1 MTSENYLNQ
10 RREDQVSA
18 ETRSAFDDFLGPI
31 VAGLGVIG
39 LGYSLFKGKNRQEI
53 SDTYFK
59 FLGMPGGINLS
70 LDKAA
75 NVASQTPTSS
85 TSGIRSIVD
94 TVFNLR
100 KDVQQLGPIDIID
113 DLRATVE
120 ILGNP
125 KVDGTVTRDIS
136 KRVTEYINR
145 RFTNSGNVS
154 GFFNQGLQRLTV
166 GNLLDN
172 NSVWKNVINETQL
185 DVLRRSRDLGIVSA
199 GHVIDNNIFINSATN
214 TVFDRRLRNLVTR
227 VEKQGV
233 DAAGRPILERVSK
246 FDMFGQAA
254 VIGSLFG
261 TSRRVAVVGPR
272 ANSLASRIF
281 IDGQVIRY
289 SGSSGSVTPVID
301 SVNSRLRRTNDPLE
315 VMQASREGRLT
326 SNLPTRTGFFGNMLS
341 FFERTVG
348 VGPGYASRPSIL
360 HRLIIDPVR
369 RARAIGS
376 GQGVI
381 VRHPFKDTGTTKVV
395 DAIIGAEF
403 PELVGKGKTIVPVPG
418 GGNLEDLANIRSR
431 SAMVIPDRLG
441 VIFDTA
447 EDLSVVRRSAWE
459 ELQDQAVQGKERI
472 LSSRHLV
479 VPRRKGGYSVTG
491 KIIAPPNSAINSVD
505 SVPTGLTTVGY
516 STETTSYGFYTST
529 KGETAKNF
537 AAYMLYR
544 LNNLASESLLGIG
557 FKPSHNILP
566 NIGRLMALDLTYQ
579 AGLKAFEYAD
589 YLSEELTG
597 ISPTKTVA
605 SLYAGLRV
613 GQQKLREMVGIQQG
627 MEFLQTYFPGSV
639 DSEGSFLARSIVAPL
654 AVTNMLLGKT
664 TIGRAFLGGLG
675 AYAAIGGIEP
685 GQSSEDLSAE
695 YSGDKKVAVRKGAFW
710 GLGYLGYFGGKV
722 ERYDYSWYHKLQSDY
737 RTNSIYGS
745 KDEYWKYHANVGG
758 IPIPTP
764 HNLFGLRNLAN
775 PYRLE
780 DLNYNSRPYP
790 QIDGMFSSFPIIG
803 PMLGATIGQFYK
815 PREYRSSE
823 ELPLVKGNLAPRGLT
838 ANTARLYG
846 LPSAAATAIE
856 AEDPATP
863 TNVLMKQANIA
874 LEPLGV
880 YKFAMEFFG
889 LKLEPNIGT
898 QLASSAMIEDRGRFL
913 YDLGLGGGLGNT
925 ELLRRFML
933 SDYSSLY
940 ARSNLINNVA
950 NDMPTWLPGSRSSN
964 GRDREY
970 FMDFTRG
977 DPFIKITDGESRLP
991 GAGYESLNKLHS
1003 GTPGEYSPVD
1013 RFLILA
1019 DIAPYSNAYKQ
1030 YESQVLSM
1038 ELDPEWKNK
1047 VDQAIQ
1053 YRSEALGVDKR
1064 YKRYEEDI
1072 VALNMGTMAQSI
1084 YAPVRKAYDFLTH
1097 DILAEIPLVGSKL
1110 FPFRSP
1116 YEQYRKMHVEGAE
1129 FASWDKPWENIIRPA
1144 VYDAALEDPVTAAG
1158 KGAVIGL
1165 LARGPMKW
1173 FVPFT
1178 DVTSEHPRET
1188 IIRGAAA
1195 GAGLSLLRI
1204 LNGYDQDMIPL
1215 HTRKEEDFIWYT
1227 DNLNYLRNKTFA
1239 AAGMGN
1245 LAEAEARKTIVG
1257 AKTPVE
1263 YRAALPN
1270 SSERRFFDY
1279 FMSEESESSRSQIM
1293 KGVPEYMGIGLNR
1306 FWNNTDVD
1314 QETDSMVSNFL
1325 NTQAVPDSSWL
1336 GWSPEVSN
1344 QAVRMRFIDHGV
1356 GGISDS
1362 IHRFGFYEGHQVDL
1376 KTRLNKF
1383 HNQDVTFVKPRMH
1396 SSAASF
1402 AEDQIKQITNKD
1414 FAKIKTVGTSGGYRY
1429 NADIRVNRD
1438 KESLEYLK
1446 GRY

>member
-10 RREDQVSA
+10 RREDQISA
-18 ETRSAFDDFLGPI
+18 ETRSSFDSFLAPI
-31 VAGLGVIG
+31 IAGLGVVG
-39 LGYSLFKGKNRQEI
+39 LGYALFRGKTRQEI
-53 SDTYFK
+53 GDSYFK
-59 FLGMPGGINLS
+59 FMGMPGGINLN

-75 NVASQTPTSS
+75 NVASQTPTSG

-94 TVFNLR
+94 TVFNIR
-100 KDVQQLGPIDIID
+100 KGIQQLGPIDIID

-125 KVDGTVTRDIS
+125 KVDGTVSNDIA

-154 GFFNQGLQRLTV
+154 GFFSQGLQRLTV

-172 NSVWKNVINETQL
+172 NSLWKNVINETQL
-185 DVLRRSRDLGIVSA
+185 DVLRRSRDMGIVSPS
-199 GHVIDNNIFINSATN
+199 HVIDKNIFINTATN
-214 TVFDRRLRNLVTR
+214 TVFDRRLRNLVSR
-227 VEKQGV
+227 VEETV
-233 DAAGRPILERVSK
+233 DAAGNVSYERVAK
-246 FDMFGQAA
+246 YDMFGQAA
-254 VIGSLFG
+254 VLQSIFGS
-261 TSRRVAVVGPR
+261 TRRVAVVGPR
-272 ANSLASRIF
+272 SGSTASRIF
-281 IDGQVIRY
+281 IDGNVIRY
-289 SGSSGSVTPVID
+289 SGASGSVTPIVD
-301 SVNSRLRRTNDPLE
+301 STGSSLRRTNDPLE
-315 VMQASREGRLT
+315 VIQASREGRL
-326 SNLPTRTGFFGNMLS
+326 SFNLPTRTGFFGKIIS
-341 FFERTVG
+341 FFEDNLG
-348 VGPGYASRPSIL
+348 IGPGYASRPSLL
-360 HRLIIDPVR
+360 HRLVIDPVR
-369 RARAIGS
+369 RARAINS

-381 VRHPFKDTGTTKVV
+381 VRHPFKDSGTTKVV

-403 PELVGKGKTIVPVPG
+403 PELVGKGKTIVPVSG
-418 GGNLEDLANIRSR
+418 GGMAEELSTISTR
-431 SAMVIPDRLG
+431 SAMIIPDRLG
-441 VIFDTA
+441 VLFDTA
-447 EDLSVVRRSAWE
+447 EDLSVVSKSAFE
-459 ELQDQAVQGKERI
+459 ELQNQAAQGKERV
-472 LSSRHLV
+472 LSSRHLI
-479 VPRRKGGYSVTG
+479 VPRRKGGYSITG
-491 KIIAPPNSAINSVD
+491 KMIAPPNSAIDSVD
-505 SVPTGLTTVGY
+505 AVPTGLTTVGY
-516 STETTSYGFYTST
+516 RTETKSYGFYAASKT
-529 KGETAKNF
+529 ETGKNF

-557 FKPSHNILP
+557 FKPSHNMLP
-566 NIGRLMALDLTYQ
+566 NIGRLIALDLTYQ
-579 AGLKAFEYAD
+579 AGLKALEYGD
-589 YLSEELTG
+589 YLTEEITG
-597 ISPTKTVA
+597 ISPIKTAA
-605 SLYAGLRV
+605 SIYAGLRV
-613 GQQKLREMVGIQQG
+613 GQQNLREMIGIQQS
-627 MEFLQTYFPGSV
+627 MSFLQTYFPGSV

-654 AVTNMLLGKT
+654 AVTNMLLGRT
-664 TIGRAFLGGLG
+664 TIGKAFLGGLG
-675 AYAAIGGIEP
+675 TYAAIGGVEP
-685 GQSSEDLSAE
+685 GQSAEDLSAE

-758 IPIPTP
+758 IPIPTF

-790 QIDGMFSSFPIIG
+790 QTDGMFSSFPIIG
-803 PMLGATIGQFYK
+803 PILGATVGQFFK

-823 ELPLVKGNLAPRGLT
+823 ELPMVKGNLAPRGLT
-838 ANTARLYG
+838 ANTARMYG

-863 TNVLMKQANIA
+863 LNILMKQANVA

-898 QLASSAMIEDRGRFL
+898 QLATSSMIDDRGRFL
-913 YDLGLGGGLGNT
+913 YDLGLGGALGNT
-925 ELLRRFML
+925 EFLRRYML

-940 ARSNLINNVA
+940 ARSNLVNDVA
-950 NDMPTWLPGSRSSN
+950 NNMPNWLPGSRSAN
-964 GRDREY
+964 GNDREY
-970 FMDFTRG
+970 FMDFTKG

-1003 GTPGEYSPVD
+1003 GTPGAYDAVD

-1019 DIAPYSNAYKQ
+1019 DVAPYSNAYNQ
-1030 YESQVLSM
+1030 YESKVLSM
-1038 ELDPEWKNK
+1038 DLDPEWKAK

-1053 YRSEALGVDKR
+1053 YRAESLGVDKR

-1072 VALNMGTMAQSI
+1072 VALNMGTLARSI
-1084 YAPVRKAYDFLTH
+1084 YEPVRKAYDFLTH

-1144 VYDAALEDPVTAAG
+1144 LYDAALEDPITAAG
-1158 KGAVIGL
+1158 KGAAIGL

-1178 DVTSEHPRET
+1178 EIASEHPRET
-1188 IIRGAAA
+1188 IIRGATA
-1195 GAGLSLLRI
+1195 GAGLSILRI
-1204 LNGYDQDMIPL
+1204 LGGYDQDMIPL
-1215 HTRKEEDFIWYT
+1215 HSRQQEDFIWYS
-1227 DNLNYLRNKTFA
+1227 DNLNYLRNKTFV

-1245 LAEAEARKTIVG
+1245 LAETEARKTIV
-1257 AKTPVE
+1257 AARTPVE
-1263 YRAALPN
+1263 YRSALPN

-1279 FMSEESESSRSQIM
+1279 FMSEEANPSRTQII
-1293 KGVPEYMGIGLNR
+1293 KGVPEYMAIGLNR
-1306 FWNNTDVD
+1306 FWNNTNVD
-1314 QETDSMVSNFL
+1314 QETDAMVSNFL
-1325 NTQAVPDSSWL
+1325 ETQDVPDSSWI
-1336 GWSPEVSN
+1336 GWSPEISN

-1356 GGISDS
+1356 GGVSDS
-1362 IHRFGFYEGHQVDL
+1362 IHRFGYYEGHEIDL

-1383 HNQDVTFVKPRMH
+1383 HNQEINFIKPSMH
-1396 SSAASF
+1396 LSASSF
-1402 AEDQIKQITNKD
+1402 AQDQVKQITNKD

-1438 KESLEYLK
+1438 NESLDYLK